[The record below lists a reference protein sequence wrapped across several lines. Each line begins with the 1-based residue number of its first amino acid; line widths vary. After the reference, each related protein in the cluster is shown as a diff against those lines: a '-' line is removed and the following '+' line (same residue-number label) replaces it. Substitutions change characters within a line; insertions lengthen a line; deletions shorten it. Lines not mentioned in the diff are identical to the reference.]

1 MNKHE
6 EQQKNGSHNNKIAG
20 YRM

>member
-1 MNKHE
+1 MNKRK
-6 EQQKNGSHNNKIAG
+6 EQQKCGAHNNKIAG